1 MTNTYAGVEDYLLRP
16 WIIRTY
22 HDLFVN
28 VGYRL
33 ESEEIFRGTKEGV
46 ELEVLISLFAK
57 APEKEVPSVTPILA
71 GH

>member
-1 MTNTYAGVEDYLLRP
+1 MTTTYAGVEDYFLRS
-16 WIIRTY
+16 WIIRPY

-33 ESEEIFRGTKEGV
+33 ESEEIFRGTKGV

-57 APEKEVPSVTPILA
+57 APEKEVPSVTPILG